1 MLFPI
6 RLLNLVWLDQL
17 RVRTCDKSA
26 ERMKLEEEVAITA
39 VYWWFDSVV
48 AVPPFQHEFD
58 SYLKQQAHSNLWKQ
72 PVQQSVKMFLSV
84 E

>member
-6 RLLNLVWLDQL
+6 RLPNLVWLDQL

-39 VYWWFDSVV
+39 VYWRFDSVV
-48 AVPPFQHEFD
+48 AMPPFQYEFD
-58 SYLKQQAHSNLWKQ
+58 SYLKKQ
-72 PVQQSVKMFLSV
+72 TLKSLEATCATVSQNVSFS
-84 E
+84 